1 MSLNLRNAV
10 CCSILA
16 VGLAAAL
23 GTSAVAQG
31 NIRSVT
37 FYTVKGDRVG
47 DFLAEIKQYNALLA
61 KGGSTRTYTMWLS
74 LTGPRTYAQAVYYK
88 TWADLDAGA
97 DPKMK
102 EQATDLARI
111 SMRIN
116 DCTEGSRRVIEE
128 INPDLSMPDSG
139 TIPKMIRVLV
149 TEVKPN
155 NVNDYLALAKSEIFP
170 GIKKSGA
177 KDYSLA
183 RGRFGE
189 PSSVIT
195 SVTGINDWADFDG
208 GVGLEKGIGKEAY
221 QKFLLKLTPL
231 IASSEWN
238 VYRYQPEISY
248 VPEGPAK

>member
-1 MSLNLRNAV
+1 MRLSQKAL

-16 VGLAAAL
+16 AGLAAAL
-23 GTSAVAQG
+23 GTTASAQG

-37 FYTVKGDRVG
+37 FYTVKSDRIG

-102 EQATDLARI
+102 DEATDLARI
-111 SMRIN
+111 GMRIT
-116 DCTEGSRRVIEE
+116 DCTESYRRVIEE
-128 INPDLSMPDSG
+128 IDPDLSLPDSG

-149 TEVKPN
+149 TQVRPDK
-155 NVNDYLALAKSEIFP
+155 VGDYLALAKSDIVP

-189 PSSVIT
+189 SSAIIT
-195 SVTGINDWADFDG
+195 SVTGIDAWADFDG
-208 GVGLEKGIGKEAY
+208 GTGVEKALGKEGY

-231 IASSEWN
+231 IVSSEWN
-238 VYRYQPEISY
+238 VYRYQPDISY
-248 VPEGPAK
+248 LPAQAAK